1 MGQILNGRWHV
12 RMLPLQDSGL
22 LDQRELK
29 KPLREGY
36 WRDRMHDLSESLG
49 RDLGNERAD
58 ESDDFSD
65 SRQLRRLGHRGYF
78 VRGRRIAARTGRRS
92 PIVPRVAS
100 SPTATGVEASRRVIV
115 TRSSSEHS
123 SASHNAANTSRR
135 TRWGG

>member
-78 VRGRRIAARTGRRS
+78 VRGRRIAA
-92 PIVPRVAS
+92 
-100 SPTATGVEASRRVIV
+100 
-115 TRSSSEHS
+115 
-123 SASHNAANTSRR
+123 
-135 TRWGG
+135 